1 MSDEEDT
8 QVRIANALER
18 IAAAME
24 IESDPGPV
32 EYMPASKGIVKPN
45 IPKRRVENINERVR
59 RETRNG

>member
-18 IAAAME
+18 IATAME

-32 EYMPASKGIVKPN
+32 EHMPASKGIIKPN
-45 IPKRRVENINERVR
+45 IQRRRVENINRKLIK
-59 RETRNG
+59 